1 MANKSSINNIKH
13 DYIISIILSSLIAA
27 MLLFIASILLSS
39 SHSIVKLDTISYQ
52 ETSNVDYKVY
62 LKENE
67 FFTEEYLGKNM
78 TYVANLIKNI
88 DVNFNYRFDIDR
100 KSNLDIEYKIV
111 GKLSIT
117 SNKDNSIFFEKEYT
131 LLEPV
136 KDTLSDNSYVLNKN
150 IVIDYDYYNG
160 LANRFKYNYGLDSN
174 SKLTVYLE
182 VIEKSNDNSEYEL
195 SNTGVLSL
203 NIPLTE
209 KAVNVNL
216 DYMDVNKKKKVSIE
230 EETDIYKRRRFIIS
244 LVFLGVVGIIILNI
258 IRLFIKLAGTK
269 SKYDVYINKLL
280 REYDRFIVNTS
291 TSPNTKNLNV
301 IVIDTFNELLDA
313 RDNTKGAIKYY
324 VVEKHKKSIFYF
336 TDHGDIYMLTIDA
349 KEFDKTK

>member
-1 MANKSSINNIKH
+1 MARKRNTASRKH
-13 DYIISIILSSLIAA
+13 DYIVTIILSSLIAA
-27 MLLFIASILLSS
+27 MLLFIATILLSS
-39 SHSIVKLDTISYQ
+39 SHSVVKLDAIHYQ

-67 FFTEEYLGKNM
+67 FFTEDYLEKNM

-100 KSNLDIEYKIV
+100 ESNLDIEYKIV

-117 SNKDNSIFFEKEYT
+117 SNKDNSVFFEREYT

-136 KDTLSDNSYVLNKN
+136 KETISGNNYELNKN

-182 VIEKSNDNSEYEL
+182 VIEKSNNENEYEL
-195 SNTGVLSL
+195 SNTGTLTL

-216 DYMDVNKKKKVSIE
+216 DYMDVNKKQKILIE
-230 EETDIYKRRRFIIS
+230 EETNIYKRRRFVIS
-244 LVFLGVVGIIILNI
+244 LVFLGIAGIIILNI

-269 SKYDVYINKLL
+269 SKYDIYINKLL

-291 TSPNTKNLNV
+291 TSPNTKNLNI

-324 VVEKHKKSIFYF
+324 VVEKHEKSIFYF
-336 TDHGDIYMLTIDA
+336 TDHNDIYMLTLEA
-349 KEFDKTK
+349 KNFDK